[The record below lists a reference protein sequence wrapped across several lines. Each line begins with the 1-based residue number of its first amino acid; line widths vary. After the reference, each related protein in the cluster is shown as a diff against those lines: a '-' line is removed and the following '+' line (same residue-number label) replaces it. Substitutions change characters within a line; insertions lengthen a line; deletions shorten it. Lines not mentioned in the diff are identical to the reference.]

1 MKGSV
6 ASVAIFIVAIST
18 AKLYAD
24 CNEYKVEQ
32 FEGKGSGAIVKCICN
47 GKVVLTNLLCQCP
60 QCLQVLQPKTKDEF
74 QPQYGLVIP
83 KETVH
88 PETVENDCSGPF
100 PCKTIKGF
108 PVTVSKEALERLAD
122 MVSSE
127 DEVAFEKLI
136 NRPGAGVLS
145 GGQCVQVEKWGM
157 TYVRIRKKG
166 DTQSVWTLRRAISC
180 P

>member
-136 NRPGAGVLS
+136 NRLAPAFSLADNAPS
-145 GGQCVQVEKWGM
+145 GEWGM
-157 TYVRIRKKG
+157 TPFVSAKRDPSRSG
-166 DTQSVWTLRRAISC
+166 HCAWLSHA
-180 P
+180 